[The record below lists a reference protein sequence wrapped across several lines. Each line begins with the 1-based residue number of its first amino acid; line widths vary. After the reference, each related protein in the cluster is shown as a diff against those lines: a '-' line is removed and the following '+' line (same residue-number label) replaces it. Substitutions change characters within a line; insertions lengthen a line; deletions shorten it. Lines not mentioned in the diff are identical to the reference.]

1 LEHASQISHRDNSY
15 LDLNEG
21 ILMTENNKPEW
32 FEIAESDGDVR
43 AAKPR
48 RTLPIAAIVAT
59 ALVIGV
65 GAVVAQTQEESP
77 ASATETTSVAND
89 QVVASNNSSPENEST
104 APVAS
109 QAPSASATPSNTAVA
124 NPNIT
129 KLPTGRGEDGDH
141 EGREHHGD
149 RPPHIDGDRPPH
161 PEGDDD

>member
-1 LEHASQISHRDNSY
+1 
-15 LDLNEG
+15 
-21 ILMTENNKPEW
+21 MTENNRPEW
-32 FEIAESDGDVR
+32 FEIAESDGESRPVR
-43 AAKPR
+43 AR
-48 RTLPIAAIVAT
+48 RSFPIAAIVAA
-59 ALVIGV
+59 ALVIGI

-89 QVVASNNSSPENEST
+89 QVVVSNNSSVQNEST
-104 APVAS
+104 APTAS
-109 QAPSASATPSNTAVA
+109 QSPSQSATPSATSTSSAIA

-149 RPPHIDGDRPPH
+149 RPPHGDGIRPPH

>member
-1 LEHASQISHRDNSY
+1 
-15 LDLNEG
+15 
-21 ILMTENNKPEW
+21 MTENNKPEW

-43 AAKPR
+43 PLKPR
-48 RTLPIAAIVAT
+48 RTLPIAAIIAT
-59 ALVIGV
+59 ALVIGI

-77 ASATETTSVAND
+77 ANATETTAVAND
-89 QVVASNNSSPENEST
+89 QVVASNNSSAENETT

-109 QAPSASATPSNTAVA
+109 QAPAASAAPSNSAVA

-129 KLPTGRGEDGDH
+129 KLPTGRGDDEDH

-149 RPPHIDGDRPPH
+149 RPPH

>member
-1 LEHASQISHRDNSY
+1 MI
-15 LDLNEG
+15 
-21 ILMTENNKPEW
+21 ENNKPEW
-32 FEIAESDGDVR
+32 FEIAEGDGDKGPV
-43 AAKPR
+43 KNR
-48 RTLPIAAIVAT
+48 RSLPIAAIVAA
-59 ALVIGV
+59 ALVIGI

-89 QVVASNNSSPENEST
+89 QVVASNNSSAENETT
-104 APVAS
+104 APTAS
-109 QAPSASATPSNTAVA
+109 QAPSQSATPSSSAVA

-149 RPPHIDGDRPPH
+149 RPPH

>member
-1 LEHASQISHRDNSY
+1 
-15 LDLNEG
+15 
-21 ILMTENNKPEW
+21 MTQNNKPEW

-43 AAKPR
+43 PLKPR

-59 ALVIGV
+59 ALVIGI
-65 GAVVAQTQEESP
+65 GAVIAQTQEEPP
-77 ASATETTSVAND
+77 ANATETTSVAND
-89 QVVASNNSSPENEST
+89 QVVASNNSSAENETT

-109 QAPSASATPSNTAVA
+109 KKSDISKTSHASKAPSASAAPSDSAVA

-129 KLPTGRGEDGDH
+129 KLPTGRGDDEDH

-149 RPPHIDGDRPPH
+149 RPPH

>member
-1 LEHASQISHRDNSY
+1 
-15 LDLNEG
+15 
-21 ILMTENNKPEW
+21 MTENNKPEW

-43 AAKPR
+43 PLKPR
-48 RTLPIAAIVAT
+48 RTVPIAAIIAA
-59 ALVIGV
+59 ALVIGI

-77 ASATETTSVAND
+77 ANATETTSVAND
-89 QVVASNNSSPENEST
+89 QVVPSNNSSAENETT

-109 QAPSASATPSNTAVA
+109 QAPSASAAPSNSAVA

-129 KLPTGRGEDGDH
+129 KLPTGRGDDEDH

-149 RPPHIDGDRPPH
+149 RPPH